1 MNQRPDQFTRACL
14 IAIILLLAILA
25 GQQFWRSESVRA
37 QSSQLYKIEIID
49 DGPESAS
56 RVDKILQDRARGG
69 WQLVTAT
76 VYFYNYPN
84 KAGPLYVLVFRK

>member
-14 IAIILLLAILA
+14 MTIILLLAILA
-25 GQQFWRSESVRA
+25 GQQLWRSESVRA
-37 QSSQLYKIEIID
+37 QSSQSYKTEIID
-49 DGPESAS
+49 AGPESAS
-56 RVDKILQDRARGG
+56 QVDKIVQDRAREG
-69 WQLVTAT
+69 WQFVTAT